1 MNRSTHET
9 PALPVRQPARFAAV
23 VTATL
28 LLLVG
33 GVPLAERLMA
43 HLTVWNAGA
52 PVPGLAWL
60 VPFAAGVAVL
70 ALSLVR
76 RSGTAGEAHVRKGTP
91 GA

>member
-9 PALPVRQPARFAAV
+9 TPLPFRQPARFAAV
-23 VTATL
+23 VGATL

-60 VPFAAGVAVL
+60 VPFAAGAAVL
-70 ALSLVR
+70 TLTLVR
-76 RSGTAGEAHVRKGTP
+76 RSGTAGETHVQKGSP